1 MNMYNAY
8 FGCTMVIKQ
17 KCIIKLLLL
26 HHLIPDDERHHG
38 QRYVAEMRN
47 HPSVSAI
54 RRIARSV
61 SDDVRHS
68 PDGPDSAQRRRR
80 HRVHQTN
87 HHRARRNGWG
97 AFERVLMRALHAI
110 KLFLVFV
117 PLF

>member
-1 MNMYNAY
+1 MYNAY

-80 HRVHQTN
+80 HRVQQTN

-97 AFERVLMRALHAI
+97 AFERVLMRALHAM

>member
-1 MNMYNAY
+1 MYNAY

-54 RRIARSV
+54 RRISRSV
-61 SDDVRHS
+61 SDDVRDS

-87 HHRARRNGWG
+87 HHRLRRNGWG

-110 KLFLVFV
+110 ELFLVFV